1 MQNKSS
7 KITQILL
14 VIIAIALIVI
24 IILFVRRNT
33 RPTTLTDSYDSGSGD
48 AVSNQ
53 VSITSQ
59 EKTSSVTTSATEKYT
74 SAKLGFSF
82 EYPKEWGTVKE
93 DMGQD
98 KNGFIYIVSFTNAK
112 VAIQGLSY
120 PYTSEGRET
129 FEADLK
135 ESDLN
140 DTCEKNINEPVFT
153 KDGTEGVY
161 TYALITTGM
170 GDCSDYDT
178 RHFAIFDV
186 NKKVTNIVITGKK
199 DMDTKL
205 FKDFVSSI
213 TINK

>member
-1 MQNKSS
+1 MKNL
-7 KITQILL
+7 KINTILL
-14 VIIAIALIVI
+14 VALIGLVIVGI
-24 IILFVRRNT
+24 IILSKKDNSANNITEVQDIK
-33 RPTTLTDSYDSGSGD
+33 PTPITTDTTEEY
-48 AVSNQ
+48 A
-53 VSITSQ
+53 SQ
-59 EKTSSVTTSATEKYT
+59 
-74 SAKLGFSF
+74 KLGFSF

-112 VAIQGLSY
+112 VAMQGLSY
-120 PYTSEGRET
+120 PYSSEGRET

-178 RHFAIFDV
+178 RHFAVFDV
-186 NKKVTNIVITGKK
+186 NKKVTNIVITANKE
-199 DMDTKL
+199 MDIKL

>member
-1 MQNKSS
+1 MKNL
-7 KITQILL
+7 KINTILL
-14 VIIAIALIVI
+14 IALIGLVI
-24 IILFVRRNT
+24 VGIVILSKKDNSANNITEVQDIK
-33 RPTTLTDSYDSGSGD
+33 PTPITTDTTEEY
-48 AVSNQ
+48 A
-53 VSITSQ
+53 SQ
-59 EKTSSVTTSATEKYT
+59 
-74 SAKLGFSF
+74 KLGFSF

-112 VAIQGLSY
+112 VAMQGLSY
-120 PYTSEGRET
+120 PYPSEGRET

-178 RHFAIFDV
+178 RHFAVFDV
-186 NKKVTNIVITGKK
+186 NKKVTNIVITANKE
-199 DMDTKL
+199 MDIKL

>member
-1 MQNKSS
+1 MKNL
-7 KITQILL
+7 KINTILL
-14 VIIAIALIVI
+14 IALIGLVI
-24 IILFVRRNT
+24 VGIVILSKKDNSANNITEVQDIK
-33 RPTTLTDSYDSGSGD
+33 PTPITTDTTEEY
-48 AVSNQ
+48 A
-53 VSITSQ
+53 SQ
-59 EKTSSVTTSATEKYT
+59 
-74 SAKLGFSF
+74 KLGFSF

-112 VAIQGLSY
+112 VAMQGLSY
-120 PYTSEGRET
+120 PYSSEGRET

-153 KDGTEGVY
+153 KDGAEGVY

-178 RHFAIFDV
+178 RHFAVFDV
-186 NKKVTNIVITGKK
+186 NKKVTNIVITANKE
-199 DMDTKL
+199 MDIKL

>member
-1 MQNKSS
+1 MKNL
-7 KITQILL
+7 KINTILL
-14 VIIAIALIVI
+14 IALIGLVI
-24 IILFVRRNT
+24 VGIVILSKKDNSANNITEVQDIK
-33 RPTTLTDSYDSGSGD
+33 PTPITTDTTEEY
-48 AVSNQ
+48 A
-53 VSITSQ
+53 SQ
-59 EKTSSVTTSATEKYT
+59 
-74 SAKLGFSF
+74 KLGFSF

-112 VAIQGLSY
+112 VAMQGLSY
-120 PYTSEGRET
+120 PYSSEGRET

-178 RHFAIFDV
+178 RHFAVFDV
-186 NKKVTNIVITGKK
+186 NKKVTNIVITANKE
-199 DMDTKL
+199 MDIKL

>member
-1 MQNKSS
+1 MKNL
-7 KITQILL
+7 KINTILL
-14 VIIAIALIVI
+14 IALIGLVI
-24 IILFVRRNT
+24 VGIVILSKKDNSANNITEVQDIK
-33 RPTTLTDSYDSGSGD
+33 PAPVTTDTTEEY
-48 AVSNQ
+48 
-53 VSITSQ
+53 TSQ
-59 EKTSSVTTSATEKYT
+59 
-74 SAKLGFSF
+74 KLGFSF
-82 EYPKEWGTVKE
+82 EHPKEWGTVKE

-140 DTCEKNINEPVFT
+140 DTCEKNINEPIFT

>member
-1 MQNKSS
+1 MKNL
-7 KITQILL
+7 KINTILL
-14 VIIAIALIVI
+14 TALIGLVIVGI
-24 IILFVRRNT
+24 IILSKKDNSANNITEVQDIK
-33 RPTTLTDSYDSGSGD
+33 PTPITTDTTEEY
-48 AVSNQ
+48 
-53 VSITSQ
+53 TSQ
-59 EKTSSVTTSATEKYT
+59 
-74 SAKLGFSF
+74 KLGFSF

-112 VAIQGLSY
+112 VAMQGLSY
-120 PYTSEGRET
+120 PYSSEGRET

-178 RHFAIFDV
+178 RHFAVFDV
-186 NKKVTNIVITGKK
+186 NKKVTNIVITANKE
-199 DMDTKL
+199 MDIKL

>member
-1 MQNKSS
+1 MKNF
-7 KITQILL
+7 KINTILL
-14 VIIAIALIVI
+14 VVFIGLIVI
-24 IILFVRRNT
+24 GIIVLSKKNNSTNNITEIQDTKTVS
-33 RPTTLTDSYDSGSGD
+33 TT
-48 AVSNQ
+48 
-53 VSITSQ
+53 ITQ
-59 EKTSSVTTSATEKYT
+59 TEKYT
-74 SAKLGFSF
+74 SQKLGFSF

-98 KNGFIYIVSFTNAK
+98 KNGFIYIVSFTNAE
-112 VAIQGLSY
+112 VAMQGLSY

-140 DTCEKNINEPVFT
+140 DTCEKNINEPIFT

-161 TYALITTGM
+161 TYALLTTGM

-186 NKKVTNIVITGKK
+186 NKKVTNIVITGNKE
-199 DMDTKL
+199 MDTKL

>member
-1 MQNKSS
+1 MKKL
-7 KITQILL
+7 KINTILL
-14 VIIAIALIVI
+14 IALIGLVI
-24 IILFVRRNT
+24 VGIVILSKKDNSANNITEVQDIKAT
-33 RPTTLTDSYDSGSGD
+33 PITTDTTEEY
-48 AVSNQ
+48 
-53 VSITSQ
+53 TSQ
-59 EKTSSVTTSATEKYT
+59 
-74 SAKLGFSF
+74 KLGFSF

-112 VAIQGLSY
+112 VAMQGLSY
-120 PYTSEGRET
+120 PYSSEGRET

-178 RHFAIFDV
+178 RHFAVFDV
-186 NKKVTNIVITGKK
+186 NKKVTNIVITANKE
-199 DMDTKL
+199 MDIKL